1 MNAIEI
7 KELHKNF
14 GANEAVKGLNLD
26 IKQHELFGLLG
37 VNGAGKTTTIR
48 MICCLLKPTSGDIMV
63 EGKSINNPD
72 MEMEIK
78 RMINLSPQETTIADG
93 LTVKENLQLMAGLYG
108 LEADKAEANVERI
121 IKDFDLSEIAGDMAK
136 TLSGG
141 WQRRLSIAM
150 ALVTEPEILFMDEP
164 TLGLDVIARRELWDT
179 IRALKQ
185 KMTIVLTTHYLEE
198 AEALCDRIAVMSKGS
213 LMALGTAAELK
224 AEAGTDNFEDA
235 FIKLAG
241 RKERE
246 EDA

>member
-1 MNAIEI
+1 
-7 KELHKNF
+7 
-14 GANEAVKGLNLD
+14 
-26 IKQHELFGLLG
+26 
-37 VNGAGKTTTIR
+37 
-48 MICCLLKPTSGDIMV
+48 MV

-150 ALVTEPEILFMDEP
+150 ALVTEPEILFLDEP